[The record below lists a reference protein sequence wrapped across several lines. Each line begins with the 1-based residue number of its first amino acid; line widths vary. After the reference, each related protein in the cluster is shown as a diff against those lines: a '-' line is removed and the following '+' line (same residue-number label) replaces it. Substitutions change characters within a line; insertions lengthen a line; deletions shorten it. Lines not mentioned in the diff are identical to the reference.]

1 MDDDGPTASI
11 IFFLVLLLIDVFFY
25 GFGAAI
31 SSLNEAEVERRAEEE
46 KDKKSVRL
54 RKIIGNPTEYVNTV
68 QLITTLVNFIMGATY
83 LGMLRRAVS
92 EGLETLTVKQLKL
105 NLFSTEVIIGVAAV
119 VSTLLLLYIT
129 LTLGVLL
136 PKKIAARNPER
147 WAYACIGPVN
157 FFTRILSPFTGLVT
171 VTAKGILKLF
181 GISTK
186 SDEADVT
193 EEEIINMVNEGHEQG
208 LIQASEAEMISN
220 IFEFGDKEAQDI
232 MTHRNNIVAIDGEMM
247 LKDAIRFM
255 LEGKTADIPYMRKQ
269 STILS
274 VFCT

>member
-136 PKKIAARNPER
+136 PKKIGAESGKIAICLYWTGELFYQNPVTL
-147 WAYACIGPVN
+147 YGACDGDDKGN
-157 FFTRILSPFTGLVT
+157 FKAVRYQH
-171 VTAKGILKLF
+171 KK
-181 GISTK
+181 
-186 SDEADVT
+186 
-193 EEEIINMVNEGHEQG
+193 
-208 LIQASEAEMISN
+208 
-220 IFEFGDKEAQDI
+220 
-232 MTHRNNIVAIDGEMM
+232 
-247 LKDAIRFM
+247 
-255 LEGKTADIPYMRKQ
+255 
-269 STILS
+269 
-274 VFCT
+274 